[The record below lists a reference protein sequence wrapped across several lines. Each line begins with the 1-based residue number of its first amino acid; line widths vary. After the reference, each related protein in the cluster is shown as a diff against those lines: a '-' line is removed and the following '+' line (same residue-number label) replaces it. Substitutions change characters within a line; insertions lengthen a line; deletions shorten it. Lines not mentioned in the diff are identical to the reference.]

1 MAKILTSG
9 DSKFDFRNFSEEY
22 SVERLAQNYELLS
35 VFNFPIFVCNYY
47 LLKIDKK
54 RERYSGDIL

>member
-1 MAKILTSG
+1 MARGNNEKT
-9 DSKFDFRNFSEEY
+9 
-22 SVERLAQNYELLS
+22 ALL
-35 VFNFPIFVCNYY
+35 PIFVCNYY